1 MMKFRNVL
9 VFAIALLSP
18 VGGAWAQAPTP
29 VAIALTDYAFTPGAL
44 NLKAGISYQMHFV
57 NNGSKGHSFSAPEF
71 FAASQIAPEDMAKV
85 KNGVVE
91 LDNGQS
97 ADVTIT
103 PGSAGTYAFT
113 CTHFMHKM
121 MGMHGE
127 ITVQ

>member
-1 MMKFRNVL
+1 MKIRNIL

-18 VGGAWAQAPTP
+18 IGGALAQTPTP
-29 VAIALTDYAFTPGAL
+29 IAIALTDYAFTPSAL
-44 NLKAGISYQMHFV
+44 NLNAGIAYQIHFI
-57 NNGSKGHSFSAPEF
+57 NNGSKDHSFSAPEF
-71 FAASQIAPEDMAKV
+71 FAASQVAPEDMAKV
-85 KNGVVE
+85 RNGIVE
-91 LDNGQS
+91 LGNGQS

-103 PGSAGTYAFT
+103 PGRAGTYAFV